1 MDGTESLRRFL
12 APDAGRVGQV
22 VTLGA
27 EQSRHLST
35 VLRVGVGARVRLFDG
50 RGAEFAGHVERIGP
64 AGVQV
69 RVDQACAPRAGGEA
83 VLTLAFA
90 PPPGQR
96 ADVLVEKAG
105 ELGAWRIV
113 PIVCERLQGFQATAA
128 GKRQDRW
135 ERKARE
141 AARQCGRARVP
152 DVAEPVAFDRFVQ
165 SDGARVRLIGSTG
178 EATPLWHALAGLHGP
193 AASVTMIV
201 GPAGGFTRRET
212 DLAQEA
218 GFVAVSLG
226 PHVLRVETAAVAMLA
241 VVTAWLAGAG
251 PSAAGT
257 GGGDGIRTRG

>member
-96 ADVLVEKAG
+96 A
-105 ELGAWRIV
+105 
-113 PIVCERLQGFQATAA
+113 P
-128 GKRQDRW
+128 RW
-135 ERKARE
+135 
-141 AARQCGRARVP
+141 
-152 DVAEPVAFDRFVQ
+152 
-165 SDGARVRLIGSTG
+165 
-178 EATPLWHALAGLHGP
+178 
-193 AASVTMIV
+193 
-201 GPAGGFTRRET
+201 
-212 DLAQEA
+212 
-218 GFVAVSLG
+218 
-226 PHVLRVETAAVAMLA
+226 
-241 VVTAWLAGAG
+241 
-251 PSAAGT
+251 
-257 GGGDGIRTRG
+257 